1 MCDGGVVSVPLAM
14 TILST
19 ATAMY
24 SQNQQQKTA
33 SKAAT
38 AQAEYNAQ
46 VAANEQATQQ
56 QLAQNEVA
64 KGVAER
70 DRLLRQASRQQ
81 GEATSMLAANGFA
94 LDSGSNLSLL
104 AEGAEEAQYDANIV
118 TQNANM
124 AAWQHQVGATKAA
137 NDGSMFAYQKQQ
149 ANSGNSLLAMGGTLL
164 GGIAAGL
171 GQYNQYKATAGKT
184 ASNQGMYANGG
195 GTFNG
200 TSGISYKPW

>member
-1 MCDGGVVSVPLAM
+1 MCEPISITSAVSMGLAA
-14 TILST
+14 LST
-19 ATAMY
+19 AASMY
-24 SQNQQQKTA
+24 GQHQQQKTA

-94 LDSGSNLSLL
+94 LDSGSNISLL

-118 TQNANM
+118 TQNASM
-124 AAWQHQVGATKAA
+124 AAWQHQVGATKAG
-137 NDGSMFAYQKQQ
+137 NDISMFDYQKKQ
-149 ANSGNSLLAMGGTLL
+149 ANSGSSMLSLGGTLL

-171 GQYNQYKATAGKT
+171 GQYSQYKATAGKAT
-184 ASNQGMYANGG
+184 GGYYDPALQKTVAS
-195 GTFNG
+195 
-200 TSGISYKPW
+200 PVRH